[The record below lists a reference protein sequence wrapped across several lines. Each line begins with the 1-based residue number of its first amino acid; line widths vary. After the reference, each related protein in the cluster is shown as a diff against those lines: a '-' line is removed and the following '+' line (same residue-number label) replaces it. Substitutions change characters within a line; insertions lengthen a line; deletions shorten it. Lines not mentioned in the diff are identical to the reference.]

1 MNLQMRLIDTDESDN
16 DFDSNDDEEIE
27 RYEIRLNNVIDII
40 EQGNVIALYSAS

>member
-16 DFDSNDDEEIE
+16 DFDSNDDEEME